1 MSEKKKPMTPYE
13 FYQSLHKMHYL
24 YKVQEELSNWQMIDK
39 TVEIMGNDLPEA
51 EYIIQKIQR
60 RLKNDRKY

>member
-1 MSEKKKPMTPYE
+1 MSDKKKPMTPHE

-24 YKVQEELSNWQMIDK
+24 YKLEEELYNLELIDK
-39 TVEIMGNDLPEA
+39 TIDLMGEDLPEA
-51 EYIIQKIQR
+51 EYIIQRVQR